1 MAEEKDKPK
10 IKKTIPLSGD
20 SRVKWHAEGINFL
33 SEHTGLPVS
42 YLKKNINK
50 EELTAFADK
59 RLAKRYSGEDY
70 NPNHDKKL
78 KKDIVE
84 HIGKGNALN
93 YRTRQVVKV
102 DDAISF
108 TGRLKGFLGGES
120 GISRVHKEAHKL
132 KGLKDLVESEAAYKK
147 LTPALATSLGKVH
160 ELQYGKNI
168 LNVAKADHILSKG
181 EYKTLDTKLEKAAEN
196 YATSIKGHI
205 DAYITKIA
213 ASVIALFGVLTLVSQ
228 MKLTGAVIG
237 SNLSFSGAGLYG
249 LGLILIGLAILGF
262 KKLERK

>member
-1 MAEEKDKPK
+1 MVEEK
-10 IKKTIPLSGD
+10 KKVVKVIPLSGE
-20 SRVKWHAEGINFL
+20 SRIKWHNEGIGFL

-102 DDAISF
+102 DDSISF

-120 GISRVHKEAHKL
+120 GTSKVHKEAHKL
-132 KGLKDLVESEAAYKK
+132 KGLKDLVESETAYKR
-147 LTPALATSLGKVH
+147 LTPELAKSLGKVH

-168 LNVAKADHILSKG
+168 LNVAKADNILSKG
-181 EYKTLDTKLEKAAEN
+181 EYKTLDTKLETAAKN
-196 YATSIKGHI
+196 YSESVVGNIRE
-205 DAYITKIA
+205 YITRIA
-213 ASVIALFGVLTLVSQ
+213 ASVIALFGILTLISQ